1 MVSSD
6 GNERTSGT
14 DQCGARVTP
23 GPYGSMTILPD
34 RAEYRLDRNL
44 ATTVQ
49 HWRWLPDPR
58 ILRGL
63 GPNAAVSFR
72 VHSLSGGFR
81 RLVPSMGMDHYSRVS
96 LRIGL
101 EILAHRHALTV
112 ERRQDYELMLKLL
125 QRMPATKAYCKRQFS
140 SLTDLKI
147 KRSARGGELSGTD
160 VLPEHLGKTADGGG
174 RKWSIDR
181 LVAEGHDLHELTMQE
196 SSGHQQ
202 GKACVTSAV
211 RPREVIAYGLM
222 AAADLAPSEQRGDQI
237 HRLMRMAL
245 LDMGSLRPT
254 NHEEVLS
261 WVTGRL
267 WAMWN
272 AHLGD
277 TEAKFN
283 SWFQGGHSNLIK
295 SLANLAGYPGG
306 RLAREDVEWA
316 LLELTSQSLQYAAD
330 CQNVFAQA
338 VAQTIAPRLDLAEK
352 SMFQHWYQPQAYL
365 GGLTLPL
372 IWERNNLLRPVLRR
386 IWLDPD
392 NSHLHA
398 VLWRVL
404 EFYVQMIA
412 ARRTADR
419 NVKSTARISRCSLD
433 TSVQDDGGRREL
445 HEWSEVLAVRAGLT
459 CQSRNCPVHY
469 ELHGE
474 AEAIVLIGVCSR
486 HGRLSPIQLTLEKAR
501 EIIDREDRA

>member
-1 MVSSD
+1 
-6 GNERTSGT
+6 
-14 DQCGARVTP
+14 
-23 GPYGSMTILPD
+23 MTILPD
-34 RAEYRLDRNL
+34 RAEYRLERNV
-44 ATTVQ
+44 TVTVQ
-49 HWRWLPDPR
+49 PWRWLPDPR
-58 ILRGL
+58 ILGGL
-63 GPNAAVSFR
+63 APNAAVSFR

-81 RLVPSMGMDHYSRVS
+81 RLVPSMGMDHYSRIS

-125 QRMPATKAYCKRQFS
+125 QRMPATKAHCKRKFS
-140 SLTDLKI
+140 SLSDLKI
-147 KRSARGGELSGTD
+147 KRSARGGELCATD
-160 VLPEHLGKTADGGG
+160 VLPEHLGKTADGRG

-181 LVAEGHDLHELTMQE
+181 LVAEGHELHGLTMQE

-202 GKACVTSAV
+202 AEACATSAV
-211 RPREVIAYGLM
+211 GPREAIAYGLM
-222 AAADLAPSEQRGDQI
+222 AAGELAPSELRGDQI

-254 NHEEVLS
+254 NHEETLS

-267 WAMWN
+267 WATWN

-277 TEAKFN
+277 TQAKFN

-295 SLANLAGYPGG
+295 SLANLAGHAGG

-338 VAQTIAPRLDLAEK
+338 VAQTIAPRLDLSEK
-352 SMFQHWYQPQAYL
+352 EMFQHWYQPQAYL

-372 IWERNNLLRPVLRR
+372 IWERNYLLRPVLRR

-392 NSHLHA
+392 NSHLHT

-419 NVKSTARISRCSLD
+419 NAKATARTSRRSLE
-433 TSVQDDGGRREL
+433 TSVQDDGSRREL
-445 HEWSEVLAVRAGLT
+445 HEWSEVLAVRTGLT
-459 CQSRNCPVHY
+459 CQSKSCPAHY
-469 ELHGE
+469 ELRVE
-474 AEAIVLIGVCSR
+474 ADAIVLFGNCSR
-486 HGRLSPIQLTLEKAR
+486 HGRLGPIQLALEEAK
-501 EIIDREDRA
+501 EVISQENRA